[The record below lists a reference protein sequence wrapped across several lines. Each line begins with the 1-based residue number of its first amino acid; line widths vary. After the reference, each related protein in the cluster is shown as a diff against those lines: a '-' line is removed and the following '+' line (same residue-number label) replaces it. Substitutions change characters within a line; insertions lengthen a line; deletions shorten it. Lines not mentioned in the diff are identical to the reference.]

1 MARKEY
7 NEFTKAQ
14 KIAGFFIMIGPQA
27 AAEIMK
33 DFDTPEIEMVC
44 REMANLEA
52 LSENVQQNLIEEFC
66 GLVSGGYNTIFGGVG
81 YARTV
86 LSIAKGDKTANS
98 IISRVAPESGLP
110 SSSET
115 DIRSLESRQI
125 INLIRNE
132 QPQTIA
138 FILAYLGSAKASQV
152 LMMLPQEQRED
163 IVERMG
169 GMQPTSTEVVQ
180 KIVQSINHHLGSR
193 QGSEGIYRGGGV
205 ENVAEV
211 LNSMDKEIKKSI
223 LARIEERN
231 APLGAA
237 IRKKVFGFEDIT
249 RLDKADLQRIMREV
263 DMADLALALKL
274 LKPPQ
279 IAVFMV
285 AISKRAAEGLRDDME
300 LLGNPKTK
308 DIEAAQDRIIQIVRR
323 LEESNEITIDIGAED
338 HV

>member
-1 MARKEY
+1 MTKVEY
-7 NEFTKAQ
+7 SEFTRAQ
-14 KIAGFFIMIGPQA
+14 KVAGFFIMIGPEA

-33 DFDTPEIEMVC
+33 DFDTPQIEMVC

-52 LSENVQQNLIEEFC
+52 LSETVQQSLIEEFC
-66 GLVSGGYNTIFGGVG
+66 ALVSGGFNTIFGGVN
-81 YARTV
+81 YARSV

-98 IISRVAPESGLP
+98 IISRVAPEAGLP
-110 SSSET
+110 GNSED
-115 DIRSLESRQI
+115 DIRNLESRQV

-138 FILAYLGSAKASQV
+138 FILAYLGSIKAAQV
-152 LMMLPQEQRED
+152 LMMLSQEQREE

-180 KIVQSINHHLGSR
+180 KIVQSINRHMGNR
-193 QGSEGIYRGGGV
+193 QGNEGLYRGGGV

-211 LNSMDKEIKKSI
+211 LNSMDKEVKKAI

-231 APLGAA
+231 ATLGAA

-263 DMADLALALKL
+263 DMGDLAMALKA
-274 LKPPQ
+274 LKPAQ

-300 LLGNPKTK
+300 LLGNPKQK
-308 DIEAAQDRIIQIVRR
+308 EIEAAQDRIIQVVRR
-323 LEESNEITIDIGAED
+323 LEESNEITIDIGGEE